1 MKDTPIQAFH
11 YENLFFGVQFHPEF
25 TGEIIQYLWSHR
37 LETWRS
43 MVPFDLGER
52 IDNLKDA
59 PGTQRILTQFART
72 VVT

>member
-1 MKDTPIQAFH
+1 MAFDGH
-11 YENLFFGVQFHPEF
+11 
-25 TGEIIQYLWSHR
+25 
-37 LETWRS
+37 
-43 MVPFDLGER
+43 FDLGER